1 MDTDTGKLV
10 KQIQSMNNKINEQ
23 YNEIKDLQMENLR
36 LETQNKLSPQVAKDM
51 ISIWKD
57 DSSVHGLVSQVQ
69 RQADEIKRLKHQLT
83 GTKPL
88 DEEQVEEMY
97 RDMADKAK
105 KAELAHVKQLMDEGH
120 TKDNP
125 LNRKLMD

>member
-83 GTKPL
+83 GTTPP
-88 DEEQVEEMY
+88 DEEEVEEMY
-97 RDMADKAK
+97 RGMADKAK
-105 KAELAHVKQLMDEGH
+105 NAELAHVRQMVDEGQSR
-120 TKDNP
+120 DNP
-125 LNRKLMD
+125 LKMKLSD